1 MSILINKN
9 TRVIVQGITG
19 REAAVYSL
27 DMLNYGTQIVA
38 GVSPSQGG
46 IWVLDEKVPVFDSMR
61 TAVEATEA
69 NTSIMFVPAHRA
81 ADALF
86 EAADSGV
93 ETVVC
98 MTEGLPVQDVA
109 KACEYFR
116 TRGVRLIGPNTP
128 GVIIPGE
135 QKLGVYPSDCVI
147 PGKIGVI
154 TRSST
159 LSYMIMAEMKA
170 HGIGVSTCV
179 GIGGDVICGT
189 TFVDALELFENDPHT
204 ERVLLIGEPGGMEEC
219 RAAKYAAYHMSKP
232 VVGFLTGLNIPE
244 GKRLTHTGAY
254 VDGGVGTTREKLE
267 AFRSA
272 GIPVTTNVFEVVEML
287 GGS

>member
-19 REAAVYSL
+19 REAAIYSQ

-69 NTSIMFVPAHRA
+69 NTSVMFVPAHRA
-81 ADALF
+81 TDALY

-93 ETVVC
+93 EMVVC
-98 MTEGLPVQDVA
+98 MTEGLPMQDVS
-109 KACEYFR
+109 KVCEYMR
-116 TRGVRLIGPNTP
+116 TRNVRLVGPNTP
-128 GVIIPGE
+128 GIIIPEE

-147 PGKIGVI
+147 PGNVGVI

-159 LSYMIMAEMKA
+159 LSYMVMAEMKA

-179 GIGGDVICGT
+179 GIGGDVIGGT
-189 TFVDALELFENDPHT
+189 TFVDALELFENDPYT
-204 ERVLLIGEPGGMEEC
+204 ERVLMIGEPGGLEEC
-219 RAAKYAAYHMSKP
+219 RAAKYAAYRMSKP
-232 VVGFLTGLNIPE
+232 VIGFITGLHIPE
-244 GKRLTHTGAY
+244 GKRLTHAGSY
-254 VDGGVGTTREKLE
+254 VDGGVGTTREKIE
-267 AFRSA
+267 AFHSA
-272 GIPVTTNVFEVVEML
+272 GIPVTTNVFDIVDML
-287 GGS
+287 K